1 MVVYNNSVQ
10 RQAERTLAVT
20 STNKLSHL
28 ALSGLRKMKIM
39 TSAAIGT
46 RLEAVARAI
55 APALVAVYTA
65 GLITGLWYTR
75 IRAAV
80 AAAHSRW
87 IGDDWRFD
95 QPVSA
100 PAPAPKPVIRAAIH
114 RAPLTVEALIAAHTQ
129 RELMAMAGTK
139 SKRSKKQLAERILS
153 K

>member
-1 MVVYNNSVQ
+1 
-10 RQAERTLAVT
+10 
-20 STNKLSHL
+20 
-28 ALSGLRKMKIM
+28 MKNL

-87 IGDDWRFD
+87 IGDAWRFD
-95 QPVSA
+95 QPAHAPAAQPQA
-100 PAPAPKPVIRAAIH
+100 PAPRTRPAIRAAVH
-114 RAPLTVEALIAAHTQ
+114 KAPLTVEALVAAHTQ

-139 SKRSKKQLAERILS
+139 SKRSKKQLAEKILCR
-153 K
+153 

>member
-1 MVVYNNSVQ
+1 
-10 RQAERTLAVT
+10 
-20 STNKLSHL
+20 
-28 ALSGLRKMKIM
+28 MKNL

-87 IGDDWRFD
+87 IGDAWRFD
-95 QPVSA
+95 QPAHA
-100 PAPAPKPVIRAAIH
+100 PAAAPKPVIRSAIH
-114 RAPLTVEALIAAHTQ
+114 RAPLTVEGLCKAHTQ

-139 SKRSKKQLAERILS
+139 SKRSNKFLAEKILS